1 MTMTGDYSSAGPNP
15 STGQNSSHTAAVL
28 LDEDF
33 HLTLG
38 DLCRA
43 CQISA
48 EQVLALVEEGVIEPA
63 GDEPGRW
70 RFQGVSIRRVRCA
83 CRLSRDLGINLAGAA
98 LAVELLEEI
107 EQLRARLRRLETVG
121 I

>member
-1 MTMTGDYSSAGPNP
+1 MTGNHSNTPLVP
-15 STGQNSSHTAAVL
+15 E
-28 LDEDF
+28 EDF

-48 EQVLALVEEGVIEPA
+48 EQALALVDEGIIEPT
-63 GDEPGRW
+63 GPEPSLW
-70 RFQGVSIRRVRCA
+70 RFQVLSIRRVRCA
-83 CRLSRDLGINLAGAA
+83 YRLTQDLGVNLAGAA

-107 EQLRARLRRLETVG
+107 EQLRMRLRRLERSEF
-121 I
+121 